1 MAGDSQDW
9 RARQNF
15 AVIVVGRNSVEPTK
29 SLDEFDGSAERR
41 PTDMKIAAAQISCA
55 PGDIG
60 ANVRKIR
67 DFASRAKESG
77 VELIVFPEMVDT
89 GYSMPVIQK
98 HATSWNEGAVP
109 KLQKMAKELAISIV
123 AGVSDRDGA
132 NIYNSQIVIDRNGQI
147 VAKYRKTHLVTAAP
161 LDERPYFK
169 AGDAF
174 ATCKIDPPSRSSG
187 AASKFNFGLSICYD
201 LRFPE
206 FCRTLALKHHTNVFV
221 NSSAWPF
228 PRVEHLRIL
237 ALARAIENQSYLI
250 LANRVGTDDG
260 VTFCG
265 TSAIIDP
272 YGAIVAAASVD
283 REELIQA
290 DISDEVIDS
299 VRKRMLVFEHRR
311 GDLY

>member
-1 MAGDSQDW
+1 
-9 RARQNF
+9 
-15 AVIVVGRNSVEPTK
+15 
-29 SLDEFDGSAERR
+29 
-41 PTDMKIAAAQISCA
+41 MKIAAAQISCTL
-55 PGDIG
+55 GDID

-67 DFASRAKESG
+67 DFASRAKISG
-77 VELIVFPEMVDT
+77 AELIVFPEMVDT
-89 GYSMPVIQK
+89 GYSMPIIQK

-109 KLQKMAKELAISIV
+109 KLQKMAKELAISII
-123 AGVSDRDGA
+123 AGVSDRDGTC
-132 NIYNSQIVIDRNGQI
+132 IYNSQAFVDANGKIVS
-147 VAKYRKTHLVTAAP
+147 KYRKTHLVTAAP
-161 LDERPYFK
+161 LDERPCFT

-174 ATCKIDPPSRSSG
+174 VSCKID
-187 AASKFNFGLSICYD
+187 KFNLALSICYD

-206 FCRTLALKHHTNVFV
+206 VCRTLAVKHAANVFI

-290 DISDEVIDS
+290 EISEDVINF
-299 VRKRMLVFEHRR
+299 VRDRMRVFDHRR

>member
-1 MAGDSQDW
+1 
-9 RARQNF
+9 
-15 AVIVVGRNSVEPTK
+15 
-29 SLDEFDGSAERR
+29 
-41 PTDMKIAAAQISCA
+41 MKIAAAQISCA
-55 PGDIG
+55 PGDLQ
-60 ANVRKIR
+60 ANLAKVR
-67 DFASRAKESG
+67 DFSARAKRAG
-77 VELIVFPEMVDT
+77 AELIVFPEMVDT
-89 GYSMPVIQK
+89 GYSMPAIQK

-109 KLQKMAKELAISIV
+109 KLRAMAKELSLAII
-123 AGVSDRDGA
+123 AGVSDRDGSR
-132 NIYNSQIVIDRNGQI
+132 IYNTQAFIDLNGKVIG
-147 VAKYRKTHLVTAAP
+147 KYRKTHLVTAAP
-161 LDERPYFK
+161 LDERPWFT

-174 ATCKIDPPSRSSG
+174 TSCEMD
-187 AASKFNFGLSICYD
+187 KFNVGLTICYD

-206 FCRTLALKHHTNVFV
+206 VCRGLAVERQVNVFV

-272 YGAIVAAASVD
+272 YGAIVAAASID

-290 DISDEVIDS
+290 EISEDVIKS
-299 VRKRMLVFEHRR
+299 VRSRMAVFGHRR
-311 GDLY
+311 PELY